1 MRTVDRAM
9 NNRNGEQDDAGIRE
23 RLRVKSLAGKRLVVE
38 DLKKRTGRRSTL
50 LLVEMLKDESWY
62 LREQVVQALAEAEDE
77 TEALGALLDL
87 LRDGLW
93 YSRAA
98 AAKALGKIGD
108 PQALEPLIQC
118 LMDSNKTVQG
128 AAAAALVDIVKRGS
142 VEDLAS
148 KLDERPVDVKDRAMS
163 CLKLLDAEIAADLA
177 NALERRVASGGP
189 VRDIVKEE
197 PEESEGAAEDD
208 QRK

>member
-1 MRTVDRAM
+1 M

>member
-1 MRTVDRAM
+1 M
-9 NNRNGEQDDAGIRE
+9 NNEDGERDDAGIRE
-23 RLRVKSLAGKRLVVE
+23 RLRVKSLAGKRLVIE

-62 LREQVVQALAEAEDE
+62 LREQAVQALGEAEEE
-77 TEALGALLDL
+77 TEALGPLLEL

-108 PQALEPLIQC
+108 PEAVEPLIQC

-128 AAAAALVDIVKRGS
+128 AAAAALVGIVKQKS
-142 VEDLAS
+142 IEDLAS
-148 KLDERPVDVKDRAMS
+148 KLDDRPADVKDRAMS
-163 CLKLLDAEIAADLA
+163 CIKLLDAEIAADLSG
-177 NALERRVASGGP
+177 ALERRVASGRP
-189 VRDIVKEE
+189 VEDHTEGE
-197 PEESEGAAEDD
+197 PEGSEGAAEDD
-208 QRK
+208 RRT

>member
-1 MRTVDRAM
+1 MRTVEKAM
-9 NNRNGEQDDAGIRE
+9 NNGNGEQDGAVIRE
-23 RLRVKSLAGKRLVVE
+23 RLRVKSLAGKRLVIE
-38 DLKKRTGRRSTL
+38 DLKKRAGRRSAL

-62 LREQVVQALAEAEDE
+62 LREQAVQALGEVEEE
-77 TEALGALLDL
+77 TEALRALLDL

-108 PQALEPLIQC
+108 PQALEPLIRC

-142 VEDLAS
+142 IEDLAS
-148 KLDERPVDVKDRAMS
+148 KLDHSPADVKDRAMS
-163 CLKLLDAEIAADLA
+163 CLKLIDAEIAADLA
-177 NALERRVASGGP
+177 DALERRVASGSP
-189 VRDIVKEE
+189 VRNIVKEE
-197 PEESEGAAEDD
+197 PEESEGAAEED
-208 QRK
+208 RRT